1 MIGLAF
7 SFLSACCL
15 CYSTFGKQKENILKW
30 QVANT
35 SFLILAN
42 LFLKG
47 YSGMATNVVCLVR
60 NILGAKGRLNRTNT
74 IVLTILIVVAGV
86 AVNNRGLLGLLP
98 VVASVE
104 YSICMYLCKNAQQM
118 RLALAVNVALWAIYD
133 FAIGSY
139 PMFATDLIV
148 AGASVLN
155 VFRFQRPG
163 KDKADAAGST

>member
-1 MIGLAF
+1 M
-7 SFLSACCL
+7 
-15 CYSTFGKQKENILKW
+15 LKW

-42 LFLKG
+42 LFLQG

-60 NILGAKGRLNRTNT
+60 NILGANGRLNKTNT
-74 IVLTILIVVAGV
+74 AILAILIVVGGI
-86 AVNNRGLLGLLP
+86 AVNNRGWLGLLP
-98 VVASVE
+98 VIASLE

-139 PMFATDLIV
+139 PMFATDVIV
-148 AGASVLN
+148 AGASLLN
-155 VFRFQRPG
+155 VLRLKHQEE
-163 KDKADAAGST
+163 

>member
-1 MIGLAF
+1 MGIIGLIF

-15 CYSTFGKQKENILKW
+15 CYSTFGKRKENILKW

-35 SFLILAN
+35 AFLILAN

-47 YSGMATNVVCLVR
+47 YSGMATNMVCLVR
-60 NILGAKGRLNRTNT
+60 NMLGAKGRLNRTNT
-74 IVLTILIVVAGV
+74 IVLTILIVIAGV
-86 AVNNRGLLGLLP
+86 TVNNRGGLGLLP

-104 YSICMYLCKNAQQM
+104 YSFCMYLCKNAQQM

-155 VFRFQRPG
+155 VFRFKQVE
-163 KDKADAAGST
+163 D